1 MEGRQSMEAVAL
13 LSRVKSQIFWGNK
26 NLESYQRGWVES
38 NTSILTKKNKKKTK
52 NSTTKM
58 LQLAYQLPAAALPT
72 IYVCVH

>member
-13 LSRVKSQIFWGNK
+13 LSWVKSQIFWGNK

-38 NTSILTKKNKKKTK
+38 NTSILTTKKK